1 MNKSKFTY
9 DLKSIFRYILV
20 AELLF
25 WLLFALILWL
35 MDFFSS
41 DYSAGKLAFKKEE
54 NLLYLI
60 VLLPLYLAFIW
71 FISWKNKRFKIL
83 GEEHVLSLIL
93 RPLDSFQ
100 VFMRLFLLRSVLAF
114 IILAMAQPIFG
125 VKKVSA
131 TLESMELVVSIDV
144 SNSMNTKDIEEG
156 TSRLEVVKRAMMQ
169 FVNNLHGEKIGISIF
184 AGGSYLQLPLT
195 GDYEAAKMYIH
206 ELSTDMVSNQG
217 TDVAAALDIS
227 AKMFSKSN
235 VSKAILLVTDGENH
249 EGELDEKLAIL
260 KENNISLAV
269 LGIGTEKGG
278 LIPNNPER
286 PELGHKTDANG
297 RTIVSKMNP
306 SFIKNLAQ
314 KAGGFAVI
322 SDSAFPDLAEI
333 LERFK
338 HMKREKVEGIELETK
353 ENWYQ
358 IPLLLAM
365 LCFLVYILPLNYS
378 RK

>member
-9 DLKSIFRYILV
+9 DFKSISRYILV

-25 WLLFALILWL
+25 WLLFMLVLWL

-41 DYSAGKLAFKKEE
+41 DFSDGKLAFKKEE
-54 NLLYLI
+54 YLVYLFI
-60 VLLPLYLAFIW
+60 LIPFILAFLW
-71 FISWKNKRFKIL
+71 FISWKNSRFKLL

-93 RPLDSFQ
+93 RPIDSFT
-100 VFMRLFLLRSVLAF
+100 VFFRFFLLRSVIVF

-131 TLESMELVVSIDV
+131 TMESMELVVSIDV
-144 SNSMNTKDIEEG
+144 SNSMNTKDIEDE

-217 TDVAAALDIS
+217 TDIAAALDIS
-227 AKMFSKSN
+227 VKMFSKSN

-249 EGELDEKLAIL
+249 EGELEEKLALL

-286 PELGHKTDANG
+286 PELGHKTDDNG

-322 SDSAFPDLAEI
+322 SDSPFPDLAEI
-333 LERFK
+333 LQRFK

-365 LCFLVYILPLNYS
+365 LCFLLYVLPLNYS